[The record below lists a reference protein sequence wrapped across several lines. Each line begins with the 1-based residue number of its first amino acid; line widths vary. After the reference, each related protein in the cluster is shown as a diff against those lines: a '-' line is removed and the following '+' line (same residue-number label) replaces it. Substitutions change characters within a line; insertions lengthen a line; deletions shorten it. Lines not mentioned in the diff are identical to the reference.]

1 MNKIETLDNFLGG
14 KLKIYQLKKGFRAGH
29 DSVLLASA
37 IKAIEGDSC
46 LELGFGTGVVS
57 LCLAKRI
64 PNIDIIGIE
73 NDKEMLKISK
83 KNIELNN
90 FKKNIKVFAGDIEG
104 KIENY
109 KFIKR
114 QSFDQIYANPPYFIE
129 ENLLEPTY
137 KNKKIAN
144 IGNKKTF
151 DLWLK
156 KALTFSK
163 SGGTITF
170 INHIQNLP
178 EMLFLF
184 SKKLG
189 DIKISD
195 GMVKDGLT
203 DVYSKVHMGV
213 CAEICAKDMKFS
225 RQEQDDF
232 AIESYNRSRKSWEE
246 GRFKDEIVT
255 VEVPQRNF

>member
-1 MNKIETLDNFLGG
+1 MSKIETLDNFLGG

-37 IKAIEGDSC
+37 IKAKEGDFC

-64 PNIDIIGIE
+64 PNLDIVGIE
-73 NDKEMLKISK
+73 NDREMLKISK
-83 KNIELNN
+83 KNIKINN

-104 KIENY
+104 KIEDY
-109 KFIKR
+109 QFIER
-114 QSFDQIYANPPYFIE
+114 HSFDQIYANPPYFIE
-129 ENLLEPTY
+129 ENFSQPIN
-137 KNKKIAN
+137 KNKRVAN
-144 IGNKKTF
+144 IGSKKTIEK
-151 DLWLK
+151 WLK

-178 EMLFLF
+178 ELLFLF

-189 DIKISD
+189 DIKITPIFSKKGKKASRVLISGVRDSKKPLVYNEGIVFTNRDNKIPKKIDKLLRD
-195 GMVKDGLT
+195 GIG
-203 DVYSKVHMGV
+203 
-213 CAEICAKDMKFS
+213 FN
-225 RQEQDDF
+225 Q
-232 AIESYNRSRKSWEE
+232 
-246 GRFKDEIVT
+246 
-255 VEVPQRNF
+255 

>member
-1 MNKIETLDNFLGG
+1 MSKIETLDNFLGG
-14 KLKIYQLKKGFRAGH
+14 KLKIYQLRKGFRAGH

-46 LELGFGTGVVS
+46 LELGFGSGVVS
-57 LCLAKRI
+57 LCLAKRTS
-64 PNIDIIGIE
+64 NLDIIGIE
-73 NDKEMLKISK
+73 KDIEMLKISK

-189 DIKISD
+189 DIKVTPIFPKKDKKASRFIISGVRDSKKPLTYNQGLILTNND
-195 GMVKDGLT
+195 GKIPKNIDNLL
-203 DVYSKVHMGV
+203 
-213 CAEICAKDMKFS
+213 
-225 RQEQDDF
+225 
-232 AIESYNRSRKSWEE
+232 
-246 GRFKDEIVT
+246 
-255 VEVPQRNF
+255 RNGIGFNH

>member
-1 MNKIETLDNFLGG
+1 MSKIETLDNFLGG
-14 KLKIYQLKKGFRAGH
+14 KLKIYQLKEGFRAGH

-46 LELGFGTGVVS
+46 LELGFGSGVVS
-57 LCLAKRI
+57 LCLAKRTS
-64 PNIDIIGIE
+64 NLDIIGIE
-73 NDKEMLKISK
+73 KDIEMLKISK

-129 ENLLEPTY
+129 ENLFEPTY

-189 DIKISD
+189 DIKVTPIFPKKDKKASRFIISGVRDSKKPLTYNQGLILTNND
-195 GMVKDGLT
+195 GKIPKNIDNLL
-203 DVYSKVHMGV
+203 
-213 CAEICAKDMKFS
+213 
-225 RQEQDDF
+225 
-232 AIESYNRSRKSWEE
+232 
-246 GRFKDEIVT
+246 
-255 VEVPQRNF
+255 RNGIGFNH